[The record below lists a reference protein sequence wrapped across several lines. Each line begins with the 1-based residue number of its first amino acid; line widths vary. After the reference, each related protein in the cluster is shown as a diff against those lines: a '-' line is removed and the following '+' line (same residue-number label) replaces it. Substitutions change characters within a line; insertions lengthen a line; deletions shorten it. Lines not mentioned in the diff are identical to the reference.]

1 MHMHPPAV
9 IPGMVVLQYIGE
21 DSAESGEKHNHYV
34 NVFPVDARELVN
46 TGKYVL
52 VDNGA
57 AEASRLNST
66 PLRAKPAAKPAPK
79 AEPAPAPA
87 EAKVEAPAET
97 KPAAPANP
105 ARK

>member
-9 IPGMVVLQYIGE
+9 IPGMVILQYVGP
-21 DSAESGEKHNHYV
+21 DSAESGEKKNHYV
-34 NVFPVDARELVN
+34 NVFPVDARELVG

-57 AEASRLNST
+57 AEAARLNSA
-66 PLRAKPAAKPAPK
+66 PLRVRPAAKPA
-79 AEPAPAPA
+79 AAAPAPAPA
-87 EAKVEAPAET
+87 EAKAAEPEAKPAA
-97 KPAAPANP
+97 AAPANP